1 MQFKNRN
8 EAGELLASALNAYQ
22 GAPAVV
28 CPLPRGGVAL
38 GVVVARRLNLPLDLV
53 IPRKIGHPSNP
64 EYAVCAVGETGDL
77 VCNEA
82 ERAWLDPQW
91 LADAVNSERAEAR
104 RRRTLY
110 LGNRQPLSLKGRTA
124 ILVDDGIATGLTLR
138 AAIRDVRARDAARV
152 VAAVPVGPRDSLRII
167 AAEADEVIVL
177 DAPEFFRG
185 AVSAYY
191 SSFSQLSDQDV
202 LDLLR
207 TLPAT
212 SSDAVT
218 G

>member
-1 MQFKNRN
+1 MQFRNRN
-8 EAGELLASALNAYQ
+8 EAGELLAGALDAFR
-22 GAPAVV
+22 GTPAVV

-38 GVVVARRLNLPLDLV
+38 GVVVAARLELPLDLV

-64 EYAVCAVGETGDL
+64 EYAVCAVGETGEL

-82 ERAWLDPQW
+82 EKARLDPQW
-91 LADAVNSERAEAR
+91 LADAVDRERAEAR

-110 LGNRQPLSLKGRTA
+110 LGKRPPLSLQDRTA

-138 AAIRDVRARDAARV
+138 AAIRDVRSRDAARV
-152 VAAVPVGPRDSLRII
+152 VVAVPVGPRDSLRVI
-167 AAEADEVIVL
+167 AAEADQVIVL
-177 DAPEFFRG
+177 DAPEYFRG
-185 AVSAYY
+185 AVGAYY
-191 SSFSQLSDQDV
+191 SSFPQLSDEDV
-202 LDLLR
+202 LELLR

-212 SSDAVT
+212 ASDVVT